1 MVELSKLKKEI
12 NTLMLVQGPGSS
24 GILIKEGDCDQS
36 VEQQRLTH
44 RQRLLE
50 GEKLIAD
57 MNATKRDTNLL
68 GAKLQEMY
76 LRNEQLS
83 AKLNERNSHLLE
95 AKKVIEQ
102 REKTINNIV
111 QERDSLKVRCE

>member
-1 MVELSKLKKEI
+1 MVAKLNQDKNELVLELSKLKKEI
-12 NTLMLVQGPGSS
+12 NTLMLVNAPRSTGLLMQEPAAD
-24 GILIKEGDCDQS
+24 LNN
-36 VEQQRLTH
+36 EQHTIQ

-57 MNATKRDTNLL
+57 INATKKDTNLL

-76 LRNEQLS
+76 LRNETLS

-95 AKKVIEQ
+95 AKKMA
-102 REKTINNIV
+102 EK
-111 QERDSLKVRCE
+111 Q